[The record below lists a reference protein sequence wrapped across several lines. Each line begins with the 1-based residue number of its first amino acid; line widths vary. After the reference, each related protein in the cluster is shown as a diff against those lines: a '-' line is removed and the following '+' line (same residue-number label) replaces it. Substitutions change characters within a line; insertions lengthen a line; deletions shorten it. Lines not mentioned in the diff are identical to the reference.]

1 MKRGFSLIELLI
13 AAVLLAIIGL
23 MLTTTLNSSI
33 EVKERV
39 DGISNR
45 YFLARQALSRM
56 AREISMAYLSEHK
69 NFNTPVVITQF
80 SGEKSSLA
88 FVAFGG
94 FVRQKNAQESDQRE
108 ISYFMQQDKD
118 GISSLMRKEKVNP
131 TNDLGKLGKAYIL
144 CPNVKS
150 IEFKYWNQSTKKW
163 ENEWSTGGAAAQKVL
178 PSRVQVEMTAILE
191 NNQEEKFITETEIWI
206 TAPIKI
212 LE

>member
-1 MKRGFSLIELLI
+1 MRRGFSLIELLI

-45 YFLARQALSRM
+45 YFFVRQALSRM
-56 AREISMAYLSEHK
+56 SREISMAYLSEHK
-69 NFNTPVVITQF
+69 NFNSPVVITQF
-80 SGEKSSLA
+80 KGEKSALA
-88 FVAFGG
+88 FAAFGG

-108 ISYFMQQDKD
+108 ISYFMQKDKD
-118 GISSLMRKEKVNP
+118 NISSLMRKEKINL
-131 TNDLGKLGKAYIL
+131 TNDLGKSGKTYVL

-150 IEFKYWNQSTKKW
+150 VEFKYWNQSTKKW
-163 ENEWSTGGAAAQKVL
+163 QNEWSTEGVAAQKIL
-178 PSRVQVEMTAILE
+178 PSRVQIEMIAILE

-206 TAPIKI
+206 TTPIKI